1 MKPYTWSKQPAE
13 VRKLEMDASR
23 SVAVGDSVLSA
34 TAVMYDGDTDVSTAM
49 ITGTPTV
56 LTNKIYVVVKGGT
69 DGKEYYL
76 KVIATTVAGEVIED
90 DLRILV
96 KQMGK

>member
-13 VRKLEMDASR
+13 VRKLEMDASK

-34 TAVMYDGDTDVSTAM
+34 TAVMYDGGTDVSSAM

-56 LTNKIYVVVKGGT
+56 LSNKIYVVVKGGV

-76 KVIATTVAGEVIED
+76 KVVAATVMGDIIED
-90 DLRILV
+90 DLRVLV
-96 KQMGK
+96 KQIGK